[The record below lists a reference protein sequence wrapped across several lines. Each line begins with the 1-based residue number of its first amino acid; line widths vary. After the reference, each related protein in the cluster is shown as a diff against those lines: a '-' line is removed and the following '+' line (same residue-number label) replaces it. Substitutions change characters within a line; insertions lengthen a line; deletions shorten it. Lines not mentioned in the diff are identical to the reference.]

1 MIDMQGILSEYLPL
15 QLINFGDVYAPENH
29 PEAWLDEYDFSWRP
43 IVDGNESEPQIYLG
57 DTPMRFSVEEK
68 RHNKASHIKQELGDR
83 LLRLPP
89 VSSCWGSGSLMLYS
103 ELADKLTFTPI
114 LGVTKTPATLVDAAG
129 DEREGFTALSFH
141 KIFFHQ
147 RVNLRLAGVPIQ
159 QRPII
164 RILLKGNS
172 DTYLVHKSILDDW
185 QKAGVE
191 TVCYDIKE
199 SHQSFNFLCNLKM
212 YYGSVASLDYG
223 NLDDFQN
230 GKNPLL
236 DGYFLFDDD
245 NN

>member
-29 PEAWLDEYDFSWRP
+29 PEAWLNEYDFSWRP
-43 IVDGNESEPQIYLG
+43 IVDEDENEPQIYLG
-57 DTPMRFSVEEK
+57 DMPMRFAVEEK
-68 RHNKASHIKQELGDR
+68 QDDKTGHIKQELGEQR
-83 LLRLPP
+83 LRLPP
-89 VSSCWGSGSLMLYS
+89 LSACWGSGSLMMRS
-103 ELADKLTFTPI
+103 DLADKLAFTPI

-141 KIFFHQ
+141 KVFFHQ
-147 RVNLRLAGVPIQ
+147 RANVRLAEVPAQ

-172 DTYLVHKSILDDW
+172 DTYLVHKSLLDEW

-199 SHQSFNFLCNLKM
+199 KHQSFDYLCNLKM
-212 YYGSVASLDYG
+212 YYGSVASLSYR
-223 NLDDFQN
+223 NLQDFQN
-230 GKNPLL
+230 GKEPLFN
-236 DGYFLFDDD
+236 DQLFADDD
-245 NN
+245 D